1 MLEERGMPLKAE
13 HALYA
18 SQIRHGEISQTNKFM
33 DFWMACEEGYEDV
46 VRVFLE
52 SGVSVDE
59 PSSSRKTSKS
69 LTLTLTFTLT
79 LTSELSGGRGGGG
92 GGGGERGGERGG

>member
-69 LTLTLTFTLT
+69 LTSTLT
-79 LTSELSGGRGGGG
+79 LTSELGGGRGGGG
-92 GGGGERGGERGG
+92 GGG